1 MPNSFSI
8 TRRVAF
14 AETDMAGIMHFAN
27 YFRMMEDVE
36 HAFFRSLGLSVSM
49 QHDQKHIGWPR
60 VSAKCDFSGPVR
72 FEDELEL
79 RLRVVRVGSKSF
91 TYMKYAIIIP
101 DGAADEPLAELGGKT
116 PLEAAHTPNMD
127 RIAIEGRQGTGPH
140 RPRRIRERQ
149 RCRDHVAARLRPAE
163 ISHRPGAARGG
174 GAADSALPTDWVF
187 RCNLVTVVD
196 GIMKDHSAGGIGNA
210 EAQRLSPIWRSI
222 DLPGF
227 EFHNGVS
234 YRNLLVYRGSEDS
247 M

>member
-91 TYMKYAIIIP
+91 TYEVEFLNHGKQVALGSATSVCCELAKDGRMISIGIP
-101 DGAADEPLAELGGKT
+101 GE
-116 PLEAAHTPNMD
+116 
-127 RIAIEGRQGTGPH
+127 
-140 RPRRIRERQ
+140 IREK
-149 RCRDHVAARLRPAE
+149 L
-163 ISHRPGAARGG
+163 S
-174 GAADSALPTDWVF
+174 SAL
-187 RCNLVTVVD
+187 
-196 GIMKDHSAGGIGNA
+196 
-210 EAQRLSPIWRSI
+210 
-222 DLPGF
+222 
-227 EFHNGVS
+227 
-234 YRNLLVYRGSEDS
+234 
-247 M
+247 

>member
-79 RLRVVRVGSKSF
+79 RLCVVRVGSKSF
-91 TYMKYAIIIP
+91 TYEVEFLNRGKQVALGSATSVCCELAK
-101 DGAADEPLAELGGKT
+101 DGQ
-116 PLEAAHTPNMD
+116 MIS
-127 RIAIEGRQGTGPH
+127 IAIPAF
-140 RPRRIRERQ
+140 IREKL
-149 RCRDHVAARLRPAE
+149 AN
-163 ISHRPGAARGG
+163 
-174 GAADSALPTDWVF
+174 AL
-187 RCNLVTVVD
+187 
-196 GIMKDHSAGGIGNA
+196 
-210 EAQRLSPIWRSI
+210 
-222 DLPGF
+222 
-227 EFHNGVS
+227 
-234 YRNLLVYRGSEDS
+234 
-247 M
+247 